1 MTGKTAI
8 PTRTAKPSS
17 TTPPVRFGVASRR
30 FAPPVPWIGVN
41 QEVAALDVA
50 PLPLFRF
57 GKIPIQAKL
66 TVGPE
71 GDAFEEEA
79 DATAERVMRTPDPA
93 TKSGAEEDE
102 DAKELR
108 REKWEQLHPG
118 DAGKVQRK
126 CDACAIGD
134 EGKKLQGMAAG
145 GGAVAQKAA
154 PAIVHEV
161 LRSPGQPLDAGTRA
175 YMEPRFGHDFSQVR
189 LHTDAKAAESARAV
203 NAIAYTVGRDVVMQP
218 DQQMQSGQSS
228 QLLLAHELAHVVQQ
242 GNRKASMPEPIA
254 VNPASDAAEHE
265 AEELAR
271 TSVHGGRVPEA
282 TPKDLSVMRLTP
294 A

>member
-161 LRSPGQPLDAGTRA
+161 LRSPGEPLDAGTRA
-175 YMEPRFGHDFSQVR
+175 FMEPRFGRDFGGVR
-189 LHTDAKAAESARAV
+189 VHADERAAQSAKAV
-203 NAIAYTVGRDVVMQP
+203 GAIAYTVGRDIVFSARRHAP
-218 DQQMQSGQSS
+218 ATASGQR
-228 QLLLAHELAHVVQQ
+228 LMAHELAHV
-242 GNRKASMPEPIA
+242 I
-254 VNPASDAAEHE
+254 
-265 AEELAR
+265 
-271 TSVHGGRVPEA
+271 
-282 TPKDLSVMRLTP
+282 
-294 A
+294 